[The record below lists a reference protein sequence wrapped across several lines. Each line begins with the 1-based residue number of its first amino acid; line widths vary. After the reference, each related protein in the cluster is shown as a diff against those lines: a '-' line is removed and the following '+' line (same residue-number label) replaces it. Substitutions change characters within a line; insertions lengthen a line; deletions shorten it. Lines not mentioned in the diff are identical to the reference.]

1 MQFYVSKDGQR
12 YGPYSL
18 DELRHEVLAN
28 AFRPENFA
36 SSDNGQTWEP
46 IGAIPGIG
54 PLVYAVEADTA
65 NNLLVIRYR
74 DRVGS
79 PDVERCALEVSKA
92 LTSLKPAF
100 RLLADFTDLES
111 MDAACATHL
120 RHIMQLCNEK
130 EVSAVVRV
138 IPNPQRDIGL
148 RIMSFFHYGPEVHI
162 VTCATLDEAREIL
175 DRRQSQLPG
184 ATMASISEP
193 EE

>member
-18 DELRHEVLAN
+18 EELRHEVLAN

-54 PLVYAVEADTA
+54 PLVYAVEADRA

-79 PDVERCALEVSKA
+79 PDVERCAAEVSKA
-92 LTSLKPAF
+92 LTSLKPGF
-100 RLLADFTDLES
+100 RLLADFTGLES
-111 MDAACATHL
+111 MDAACAPHL
-120 RHIMQLCNEK
+120 RHIMRLCNEK

-162 VTCATLDEAREIL
+162 TTCSTLEEAKEIL
-175 DRRQSQLPG
+175 DHRGDPPPVVTVSSATQPG
-184 ATMASISEP
+184 E
-193 EE
+193 

>member
-1 MQFYVSKDGQR
+1 MQFYVSKNGQR

-18 DELRHEVLAN
+18 EELRHEVIAN
-28 AFRPENFA
+28 VLRPENFA

-46 IGAIPGIG
+46 ISAIPGIG
-54 PLVYAVEADTA
+54 PLAYAVETDTA

-74 DRVGS
+74 DSVGS
-79 PDVERCALEVSKA
+79 SDVEHCAVEVSKA
-92 LTSLKPAF
+92 LTSLEPGF

-111 MDAACATHL
+111 MEAACAPHL
-120 RHIMQLCNEK
+120 RHIMRLCNEK
-130 EVSAVVRV
+130 GVSAVVRV

-162 VTCATLDEAREIL
+162 ATCATLDEAREIL
-175 DRRQSQLPG
+175 DRQSQLPG
-184 ATMASISEP
+184 ATVASVSEP

>member
-1 MQFYVSKDGQR
+1 MVPIRWRNSATKCSQMSFGPKISPLPTTGKPGNRSARFRGSARSPTRSKPTR
-12 YGPYSL
+12 
-18 DELRHEVLAN
+18 R
-28 AFRPENFA
+28 
-36 SSDNGQTWEP
+36 
-46 IGAIPGIG
+46 
-54 PLVYAVEADTA
+54 

-74 DRVGS
+74 AGVGS
-79 PDVERCALEVSKA
+79 SDVERCAVEVSKA
-92 LTSLKPAF
+92 LTGLTPGF

-111 MDAACATHL
+111 MDVACAPHL

-148 RIMSFFHYGPEVHI
+148 RIMSFFHYGPDVHI
-162 VTCATLDEAREIL
+162 ATCATLDEAREIL
-175 DRRQSQLPG
+175 ERRQSQLPG

>member
-1 MQFYVSKDGQR
+1 MQLYVSKNGQR

-18 DELRHEVLAN
+18 EELRHEVLAN
-28 AFRPENFA
+28 FFRPENFA

-46 IGAIPGIG
+46 IRAIPGIG
-54 PLVYAVEADTA
+54 PLAYAIEADTA
-65 NNLLVIRYR
+65 SNLLVIRYR
-74 DRVGS
+74 AGVGS
-79 PDVERCALEVSKA
+79 SDVERCAVEVSKA
-92 LTSLKPAF
+92 LTGLTPGF

-111 MDAACATHL
+111 MDVACAPHL
-120 RHIMQLCNEK
+120 RHIMRLCNEK

-162 VTCATLDEAREIL
+162 ATCATLDEAREIL
-175 DRRQSQLPG
+175 DRRLSQLPG
-184 ATMASISEP
+184 ATVASVSEP